1 MPWSASE
8 QDSGVDSRKPR
19 IRGMAIKKDSGEP
32 SMPGN
37 FFAVYT

>member
-1 MPWSASE
+1 MPWSARE
-8 QDSGVDSRKPR
+8 QERPVDSGKRWVLE
-19 IRGMAIKKDSGEP
+19 AILTEEGDLP